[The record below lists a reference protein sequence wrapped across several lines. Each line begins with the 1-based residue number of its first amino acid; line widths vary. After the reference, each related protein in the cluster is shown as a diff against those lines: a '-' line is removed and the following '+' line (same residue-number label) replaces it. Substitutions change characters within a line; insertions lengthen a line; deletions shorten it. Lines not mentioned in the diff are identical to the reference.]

1 MSYRDFVQ
9 SKDYPRQ
16 VSCEIRFVAVAKI
29 GIARGLRVG
38 VHVHISVVVARSVP
52 LPLRELYIQLQACS
66 GSVTRH
72 EVRLVE
78 CRPAEIGREF
88 CFVRGEQQQH
98 QQ

>member
-38 VHVHISVVVARSVP
+38 VHISVVARSVP

-88 CFVRGEQQQH
+88 RFVRGEQQQH